1 MKTQTRLLRTYTLPF
16 GPEPDEAWAQA
27 GPDWTQHR
35 VFDVFCINLYLA
47 SHSDIEPS
55 TAVSLRL
62 HGPCIVWDVVY
73 GADNALLLEET
84 SGS

>member
-47 SHSDIEPS
+47 SLSDIEPS

-62 HGPCIVWDVVY
+62 AFTRPVCSLGCCLWY
-73 GADNALLLEET
+73 G
-84 SGS
+84 